1 MKYVVL
7 LVLSLFLLGLV
18 PKTYARECTDTPGAN
33 DTDLVAFWQDVR
45 DACNAKITENQG
57 TQQTLKQAISTINSK
72 INLAQAQ
79 INQTQAQITQLEKD
93 IEVLSGVLD
102 TVNVSM
108 DQLTTIYIARVRES
122 YKRMRTDELDLL
134 FSSNSLNQFLE
145 NLKYLNTAKAKDQL
159 ILVELEKSRL
169 DYNQKKT
176 AKVTKQE
183 EIQKLNDKL
192 VAQKKDLNNQQADKQ
207 KLLVLTQNDEKQFQS
222 LLQKANAEIEA
233 IKNFTASSSPLSNQT
248 HCDDWGCYYSQ
259 RDTQWFYTTI
269 GGSSEILGKVGC
281 LITSTAMVA
290 SHYHKD
296 LKPSDIA
303 NSTNPFFNYPG
314 PNGNTIYTAFMTKPP
329 PPWTVNGVTVERTET
344 SKDKIDDELNAGN
357 PVIVGLYNGPAHFIV
372 LKKKNGND
380 YVMND
385 PYMENGYDKSFLD
398 KYSSTNV
405 ITQVNIVRVH

>member
-18 PKTYARECTDTPGAN
+18 PKTYARECTDTPG
-33 DTDLVAFWQDVR
+33 TDLSQQDLINFWNDVR

-57 TQQTLKQAISTINSK
+57 TQQTLKQAITTINSK

-159 ILVELEKSRL
+159 ILVELEKSRM
-169 DYNQKKT
+169 DYNQKKD

-259 RDTQWFYTTI
+259 RDTQWFYKTI
-269 GGSSEILGKVGC
+269 GGSSEILGRVGC

-290 SHYHKD
+290 SHYHKE

-303 NSTNPFFNYPG
+303 NSTDPFFSN
-314 PNGNTIYTAFMTKPP
+314 TAFMLKGS
-329 PPWTVNGVTVERTET
+329 WTVNGITVERTET

-398 KYSSTNV
+398 KYSSTNI